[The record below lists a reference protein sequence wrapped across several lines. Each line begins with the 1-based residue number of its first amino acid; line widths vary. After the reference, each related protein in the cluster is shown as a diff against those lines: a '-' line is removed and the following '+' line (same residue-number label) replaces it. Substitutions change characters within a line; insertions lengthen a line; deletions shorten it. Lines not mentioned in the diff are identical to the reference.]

1 MQITQQLW
9 QVVYEGDHKG
19 WNFIKYVTA
28 HVEAHNNVEAL
39 RQYGYTG
46 LPGFEKIDLF
56 LQGICVP
63 EFDTCRNQLLTN
75 PDIMSVGHVKDH
87 FISLPLRTR
96 RRPLVPLALQ
106 PARCLPS
113 AALVMGAVD
122 LDVARIVDMVLEVD
136 EDPMT
141 LMHND

>member
-1 MQITQQLW
+1 M
-9 QVVYEGDHKG
+9 
-19 WNFIKYVTA
+19 
-28 HVEAHNNVEAL
+28 
-39 RQYGYTG
+39 
-46 LPGFEKIDLF
+46 
-56 LQGICVP
+56 
-63 EFDTCRNQLLTN
+63 
-75 PDIMSVGHVKDH
+75 
-87 FISLPLRTR
+87 
-96 RRPLVPLALQ
+96 VPLALQ